1 MASYLKDIFGTG
13 TNIFGASAGMET
25 DLLKENGLLSQED
38 IDKAENSSLMQ
49 GLIGTGISY
58 LSQPKNQD
66 YGSFAPYLGKAF
78 AQGMEQAKTPFAD
91 LRSSAN
97 TSLKMEEYQMTKQK
111 RERAARSREL
121 MDSIYNPDGSM
132 NEDVLMELR
141 ATDPAAFLQYQ
152 QLDLNDSKIYKN
164 NAEAQAELAAPTL
177 PMAKP
182 NAKDFTAPSWAEYV
196 ATGDPTRL
204 RAELSKENADIQKIR
219 MEILDTQGQ
228 DALDQFDMQRGAT
241 NQQTAE
247 ATPKITMDDSV
258 GTAHDFVNSQGVK
271 VTPIIYDTTQ
281 PMSEIK
287 KYRRDQGK
295 VTNAYQS
302 QSEVLR
308 RERNKIRELI
318 SSGNVGKV
326 TGVAGQFFN
335 MPGGGA
341 ADADAMLYGIRQL
354 EFISNYQRIKQAGG
368 GFGSLTEKEGDR
380 LEQMAAVL
388 DDKQS
393 EEQFV
398 KNLMVLDRELEKFE
412 KLDRDMFEDIY
423 GKSGYSQTDLTPLTG
438 KYDTNRGFGSPTE
451 REVVSDAEVDAILG
465 L

>member
-38 IDKAENSSLMQ
+38 IDKAENASLMQ

-58 LSQPKNQD
+58 LAQPKNQD

-97 TSLKMEEYQMTKQK
+97 TSMKLEEYQMTKQK

-121 MDSIYNPDGSM
+121 MDRIYNPDGSM

-152 QLDLNDSKIYKN
+152 QLDLNDSKIFKN
-164 NAEAQAELAAPTL
+164 NAEAQAELAGDGVT
-177 PMAKP
+177 MAKP
-182 NAKDFTAPSWAEYV
+182 NPKDFTPQSWAEYT
-196 ATGDPTRL
+196 ATGDSNRL
-204 RAELSKENADIQKIR
+204 RADKRKDVADIQKIR
-219 MEILDTQGQ
+219 MEILETQGQ

-241 NQQTAE
+241 SQQATE
-247 ATPKITMDDSV
+247 ATPNITMDDSI
-258 GTAHDFVNSQGVK
+258 GTPHDFVNSQGVK
-271 VTPIIYDTTQ
+271 VTPIIYDTSQ

-295 VTNAYQS
+295 VTNAFQS

-318 SSGNVGKV
+318 SSGNVGKI
-326 TGVAGQFFN
+326 TGIAGQIFN

-412 KLDRDMFEDIY
+412 KLDRDKFEDIY
-423 GKSGYSQTDLTPLTG
+423 GKSSYSTTDLTPLTG
-438 KYDTNRGFGSPTE
+438 KYGNGRGFGSPTE
-451 REVVSDAEVDAILG
+451 REVASDAEVDAILG

>member
-25 DLLKENGLLSQED
+25 DLLKENGLLSQAD
-38 IDKAENSSLMQ
+38 IDKAENASLMQ

-58 LSQPKNQD
+58 LAQPKNQD
-66 YGSFAPYLGKAF
+66 YGSFAPYLGKAL
-78 AQGMEQAKTPFAD
+78 AQGMEQAKTPFTD

-97 TSLKMEEYQMTKQK
+97 TSMKLEEYQMTKQK

-121 MDSIYNPDGSM
+121 MDRIYNPDGSM

-141 ATDPAAFLQYQ
+141 ATDPAAYLQYQ
-152 QLDLNDSKIYKN
+152 QLDLNDSKIFKN
-164 NAEAQAELAAPTL
+164 NAEAQAELAGDGIT
-177 PMAKP
+177 MAKP
-182 NAKDFTAPSWAEYV
+182 NPKDFTPESWAEYT
-196 ATGDPTRL
+196 ATGNSNRL
-204 RAELSKENADIQKIR
+204 RADKRKDVADIQKIR
-219 MEILDTQGQ
+219 MEILNTQGQ
-228 DALDQFDMQRGAT
+228 DALDQFDQQRGVGA
-241 NQQTAE
+241 NQSTE
-247 ATPKITMDDSV
+247 TPNITMDDSI
-258 GTAHDFVNSQGVK
+258 GTPHDFVNSQGVK
-271 VTPIIYDTTQ
+271 VTPIIYDTSQ

-318 SSGNVGKV
+318 SSGNVGKI
-326 TGVAGQFFN
+326 TGIAGQIFN

-398 KNLMVLDRELEKFE
+398 KNLLVLDKELEKFE
-412 KLDRDMFEDIY
+412 KLDRDKFEDIY
-423 GKSGYSQTDLTPLTG
+423 GKTDYSATDLTPLTG
-438 KYDTNRGFGSPTE
+438 KYGNGRGFGSPTE
-451 REVVSDAEVDAILG
+451 REVASDAEIDAILG